1 MMMMRTTLAAL
12 TTAIFA
18 IRVFAQDGAPIVYDT
33 IHNVS
38 TIEGT
43 WSSGSQHVLTGAG
56 FVNPAAST
64 FTYPPT
70 AGISYSFSS
79 DGYFEEALYRFNG
92 NGTDPRC
99 IQGVI
104 QWQHGTYELVS
115 NGSIILKP
123 FAEDGRQQVQ
133 DPCAAESNVLRQ
145 FNQTT
150 LLRSWRIFRDLQGRN
165 KLHLFRYDGAPFSPM
180 FQVYQTPQML
190 PTRKLT
196 NTTIGV
202 VAQSRNQKLRKR
214 SAAVPTSSPS
224 LTGAAFALSAA
235 ALALSTHF

>member
-1 MMMMRTTLAAL
+1 MLRTTLAVL
-12 TTAIFA
+12 NIAIFT
-18 IRVFAQDGAPIVYDT
+18 ITHVLAQDGEVVVLDN
-33 IHNVS
+33 IHNVTS
-38 TIEGT
+38 IEGT
-43 WSSGSQHVLTGAG
+43 WSSGSQHVLTGAA
-56 FVNPAAST
+56 FVNPAEST

-70 AGISYSFSS
+70 AGMSYSFTN

-104 QWQHGTYELVS
+104 QWQHGPYQLMP
-115 NGSIILKP
+115 NGSIVLDP
-123 FAEDGRQQVQ
+123 YSEDGRQQVQ

-150 LLRSWRIFRDLQGRN
+150 LFQSWRIFRDPQGRN
-165 KLHLFRYDGAPFSPM
+165 KLHLFRYDGAPLPPM
-180 FQVYQTPQML
+180 FQVYVTPQML

-202 VAQSRNQKLRKR
+202 VAQSPNQKLRKR
-214 SAAVPTSSPS
+214 SAAVATSSPG
-224 LTGAAFALSAA
+224 TAFALFVAV
-235 ALALSTHF
+235 LAVWVHL